1 MSASPVV
8 WLFYFFF
15 VKACN
20 GRSVSKHL
28 LLACIFQSCC
38 SNFLIHLKCF
48 CFRRNWHIFHQK
60 YSLLI
65 FQTCNCPI
73 VLKFYGCRLLGTFF
87 SDHLP
92 IVLLLFKA
100 AVPFFWLIEC
110 PAFFAND
117 FKQVFNTSHK
127 VNTDTVEAWY
137 LDITLNASL
146 EVISWRQQDKPQTL
160 FCFFISAKSDGCN
173 NFPNIGI
180 RIKVWWIFFIIS
192 ME

>member
-1 MSASPVV
+1 MQ
-8 WLFYFFF
+8 
-15 VKACN
+15 
-20 GRSVSKHL
+20 RSVSKHL
-28 LLACIFQSCC
+28 LLACIFQSCS
-38 SNFLIHLKCF
+38 SNFLINSSKTF
-48 CFRRNWHIFHQK
+48 
-60 YSLLI
+60 LLSPQLTHFSPKRLI
-65 FQTCNCPI
+65 IDLQNLQLSNCSKILWLPFAENI
-73 VLKFYGCRLLGTFF
+73 F